1 MGRRIQ
7 GQRRGRGSPT
17 FRAPSHRYKA
27 DLSHPTVADS
37 EGQSASDSRRESGD
51 DDLIR
56 GTVVDIEHDPA
67 RSAPV
72 AAVEFADSESGAGDG
87 DRRLVLAPEGIG
99 VGDELQVGVSA
110 AIEPGNTLPLAEI
123 PEGVPICNVEANQG
137 DGGTFARASGVNATL
152 LAHERSVAVVQLPS
166 GDVKR
171 LDPQCRA
178 TIGVVAGGG
187 RTEKPMVTAGNKHHK
202 MKSRGT
208 KWPNVRGVAMNAVDH
223 PFGGGGRQHP
233 GRPKSISRDAAPGRK
248 VGDIASRRTGRGGD
262 N

>member
-7 GQRRGRGSPT
+7 GQRRGRGGPT

-27 DLSHPTVADS
+27 DLQHKQTEDS
-37 EGQSASDSRRESGD
+37 DVVSGT
-51 DDLIR
+51 I
-56 GTVVDIEHDPA
+56 VDIEHDPA

-72 AAVEFADSESGAGDG
+72 VAVEFEDG
-87 DRRLVLAPEGIG
+87 DRRLVLAPEGVT

-110 AIEPGNTLPLAEI
+110 EIAPGNTLPLAEI
-123 PEGVPICNVEANQG
+123 PEGVPVCNIERQPG
-137 DGGTFARASGVNATL
+137 DGGKFARASGTSADLITHDRKAT
-152 LAHERSVAVVQLPS
+152 VVQLPS
-166 GDVKR
+166 GEMKR

-187 RTEKPMVTAGNKHHK
+187 RTEKPFVKAGNKYHK
-202 MKSRGT
+202 MKARGT

-233 GRPKSISRDAAPGRK
+233 GRPKSVSRDAPPGRK
-248 VGDIASRRTGRGGD
+248 VGDIASRKTGRGGKE
-262 N
+262 

>member
-7 GQRRGRGSPT
+7 GQRRGRGTST

-27 DLSHPTVADS
+27 DLQHRKVED
-37 EGQSASDSRRESGD
+37 GD
-51 DDLIR
+51 VIS

-72 AAVEFADSESGAGDG
+72 AAVEFGDGEAQSASGSRTQSGDG
-87 DRRLVLAPEGIG
+87 DHRLVLAPEGVG

-110 AIEPGNTLPLAEI
+110 EIAPGNTLPLAEI
-123 PEGVPICNVEANQG
+123 PEGVPVCNVESSPG
-137 DGGTFARASGVNATL
+137 DGGRFARSSGVNATL
-152 LAHERSVAVVQLPS
+152 LTHDRNVAVVTLPS
-166 GDVKR
+166 GEMKR

-187 RTEKPMVTAGNKHHK
+187 RTDKPFVKAGKKHHK
-202 MKSRGT
+202 MKARGT
-208 KWPNVRGVAMNAVDH
+208 KYPRVRGVAMNAVDH

-233 GRPKSISRDAAPGRK
+233 GKPKSISRNAPPGRK
-248 VGDIASRRTGRGGD
+248 VGDIASKRTGRGG
-262 N
+262 NE

>member
-27 DLSHPTVADS
+27 DLSHRKVEDGDVVA
-37 EGQSASDSRRESGD
+37 
-51 DDLIR
+51 
-56 GTVVDIEHDPA
+56 GTVVDVEHDPA

-72 AAVEFADSESGAGDG
+72 AAVEFDDG
-87 DRRLVLAPEGIG
+87 DRRLVLAPEGVG
-99 VGDELQVGVSA
+99 VGDEIQVGVSA
-110 AIEPGNTLPLAEI
+110 VIEPGNTLPLAEI

-137 DGGTFARASGVNATL
+137 DGGKFARASGVNATL
-152 LAHERSVAVVQLPS
+152 MAHERNVAVVQLPS
-166 GDVKR
+166 GAVKR

-187 RTEKPMVTAGNKHHK
+187 RTEKPMVKAGNKYHK
-202 MKSRGT
+202 MRARGT

-233 GRPKSISRDAAPGRK
+233 GKPKSISRNAPPGRK
-248 VGDIASRRTGRGGD
+248 VGDISSRRTGRGG
-262 N
+262 NE